1 MLPNAGRLKELAISE
16 TGLIF
21 DPSTG
26 SIFTANATGVAILM
40 AIKEGKDIATI
51 KGCLM
56 EEFEVNENTAEL
68 DIQDFL
74 NQLSTTGFVK
84 SS

>member
-1 MLPNAGRLKELAISE
+1 MLPNTSWLKDLAISE

-26 SIFTANATGVAILM
+26 SIFTANTTGVQILM
-40 AIKEGKDIATI
+40 AMKEGKDAAQI
-51 KGCLM
+51 KASLV
-56 EEFEVNENTAEL
+56 EEFEVDANKAEI

-74 NQLSTTGFVK
+74 NQLTTSCPEK
-84 SS
+84 K

>member
-1 MLPNAGRLKELAISE
+1 MLPNANRLKELAISE

-26 SIFTANATGVAILM
+26 SIFTANATGVQILH
-40 AIKEGKDIATI
+40 ALKEGKEADQI
-51 KGCLM
+51 KEVLLQ
-56 EEFEVNENTAEL
+56 EFDVNENTAEM

-74 NQLSTTGFVK
+74 NQLSTSGVVK
-84 SS
+84 S